1 MSNTVFWV
9 ALGGALGALAR
20 YGLAKGLE
28 QWNPHTYF
36 SAGILAANL
45 LGCFLM
51 GFLVLSLGQMNPS
64 YRDLLAAFLLTG
76 VLGSLTTFSTFILE
90 VFKLAQSGDTKQ
102 MLAHFAA
109 HMVLG
114 ILGLWV
120 GYGAAAKIW
129 PPAT

>member
-1 MSNTVFWV
+1 MTKTLFLV

-20 YGLAKGLE
+20 YGLTKGLE

-51 GFLVLSLGQMNPS
+51 GFLILSIGQMNALH
-64 YRDLLAAFLLTG
+64 RDVMAAFLLVG

-90 VFKLAQSGDTKQ
+90 MFRLAQSGDTKQ
-102 MLAHFAA
+102 VLAHLAA
-109 HMVLG
+109 HLVLG
-114 ILGLWV
+114 LLSFCL
-120 GYGAAAKIW
+120 GYGAAGKIW
-129 PPAT
+129 APTA